1 MLGSHANLA
10 GVIGRV
16 ISDSRTAL
24 KRVQVSLVFRL
35 SKAITKHSKY
45 GLTVLVLPSCLVK
58 TDLTIHLDIPRNPGP
73 KRAGNAAGPYPNNRL
88 QNLLSRSL
96 NLIKYSRSELSHLT
110 SRHPISDDLFRKIK
124 SMDIL
129 RTRRGRSGH
138 VVRNRT
144 HNIVTRSGN
153 RNITFQ
159 RRVLEEWTCII
170 CAQWSELTTTS
181 QVSQMERQIL
191 VTPGLKSSTWK

>member
-1 MLGSHANLA
+1 MLGSHANLG

-16 ISDSRTAL
+16 IRDSRTAL
-24 KRVQVSLVFRL
+24 KRVQVSSVFRL
-35 SKAITKHSKY
+35 SKAIIKHSKC

-73 KRAGNAAGPYPNNRL
+73 KRAGNAAGRYPNNRL

-110 SRHPISDDLFRKIK
+110 SRRPISDDLFRKIK

-153 RNITFQ
+153 RNIPFQ

-170 CAQWSELTTTS
+170 CAQWSELTTS